1 MNKEDDVTEE
11 ESKPEIYDDSQF
23 KRDLIKSLEEI
34 ASNVWN
40 VNYEFEEFRR
50 QFAGFRDESNNN

>member
-11 ESKPEIYDDSQF
+11 ESKPEIYDDNQF

>member
-34 ASNVWN
+34 ASNVWS

>member
-11 ESKPEIYDDSQF
+11 EYKPEIYDDSQF